1 LSYIWC
7 HLMTCTGKYWPRAI
21 KIWSFSSTWNIF
33 WSNSSICNIFWSYSS
48 TCNIF
53 WSCYCFFF
61 GPIPVPVIFFG
72 LVIAPL
78 IFFGPI
84 PLLFLVLLLSSFL
97 VLGQSSVFGL
107 IMAPRQ
113 NPFFTDFHVSL
124 GFFIFYICN
133 FSPQINKNPAK
144 KLRL

>member
-1 LSYIWC
+1 LKRQIRLVSLEVMCNDILLWC

-21 KIWSFSSTWNIF
+21 KIWSYSSTCNIF
-33 WSNSSICNIFWSYSS
+33 WSNSSTCNIFWSYSS

-72 LVIAPL
+72 LVTAPL

-84 PLLFLVLLLSSFL
+84 PVLFLVLLLSSFL

-107 IMAPRQ
+107 ITATRAM
-113 NPFFTDFHVSL
+113 
-124 GFFIFYICN
+124 
-133 FSPQINKNPAK
+133 
-144 KLRL
+144 